1 VPSLNDFGNVDI
13 MGGMDD
19 DDDGDLEAE
28 LMALT
33 AGKSPS
39 RPKRGVVLQK

>member
-1 VPSLNDFGNVDI
+1 M
-13 MGGMDD
+13 MGGMNDD

-33 AGKSPS
+33 SGKSPS
-39 RPKRGVVLQK
+39 RPKRGAVLLN

>member
-1 VPSLNDFGNVDI
+1 

-28 LMALT
+28 LMTLT

-39 RPKRGVVLQK
+39 RPKRGVVLQN